1 MHSLFQASLR
11 VSGHDEVDDAS
22 CHITSGSVDSGYLAE
37 KVDFLPYLPN
47 KGSIASFRSSS
58 NSPTSK
64 ASTKYWA
71 KMQKSSKA
79 PISSHHQYRTKI
91 SGSMGSVSS
100 NSMVSPISSEG
111 LFEEFGYYSNPISGR
126 SLDQLY
132 KTSTDNENDDHENI
146 ALRKEVDE
154 LRIKLQSSEEDKEN
168 IIADH
173 ERKVASIQNTA
184 HEQSE
189 AAKESQTKQAHL
201 VERLQDKVAYYKDQC
216 KIMEGRMLEVNGI
229 SNESQSQLSQ
239 TSKVLKGLEDKL
251 RFTEQRHNEDIKQW
265 QVKLEEQQEKNNT
278 LVQVNASLRMQLD
291 SATRKGD
298 KLMSEIDILTE
309 NWDKLNEELIEKQNV
324 TSSSTVELKI
334 DNLCSGDKIRHMWAE
349 IVTFRRQF
357 NNMKGYTKKNLA
369 ELKSELALTGRELLS
384 ACESVQAKSNYILGD
399 ENDSKLIHVGSQSD
413 LWMKLQETKSEKDA
427 LDRTIES
434 LNSDKKLLQV
444 ELSKCQRQLKQQE
457 ETNVDLSTENN
468 MLRSQS
474 QPILKIKEAR
484 QVDAESDKI
493 RLEKSISII
502 ANQALMDMDEEQDFG
517 IASCV
522 NKHENHDSDH
532 RLETYDLEMI
542 RKKDVR
548 SKDDSSDNIR
558 GNRRARSMSP
568 SASKLREDSV
578 AVVKDVLSKRQIQVH
593 GLKTKLAL
601 STKRIDQISRSFANN
616 QSHVTNLEEQLKA
629 EKDIADSLKIKLD
642 RELLEKA
649 SLKEKID
656 ALMQEKSNILL
667 LKNNLQI
674 DFDLL
679 VKTNATLKE
688 EFLSEGAKAKKAYQE
703 SEESLKALDLLRSEL
718 DERLETIES
727 YEGKISS
734 LNDSLQMQKEYASKI
749 DNELKLAQMKNE
761 SYNLQLQESQGT
773 TTHEHRLEVQRLK
786 EEKTLLLENYQSLQ
800 SSHSVLVSKA
810 KEFEKEIESIRAD
823 ELFTLRLRFEESQF
837 HVDELSEQL
846 SKVKTQYAVIVNDK
860 STLEGILNEER
871 LMKEKLDIEYESVIN
886 KNYEKEKLVESMKFE
901 RSTLIDDLSK
911 SNQECENIKE
921 QMNIVCNEHSEMSVK
936 IKELST
942 QVENLTQKLCQA
954 DSSYK
959 QMLSNSYEENQE
971 TIQALQSDLVDLE
984 KMTTSLQNEK
994 EEIQKKLNMSNI
1006 QLKSTKLSLEEEI
1019 LKNCSNQSKFQSEIE
1034 ETKTKL
1040 SKTISQLKK
1049 ELDDAED
1056 YRTNE
1061 LEENRRNLEKAHK
1074 GEIVRLSQEKAI
1086 HIENLRNQIENL
1098 SDELMKERKIHA
1110 EERLQEETSKQQAIA
1125 IAQEELNLVLAQN
1138 NELIGQI
1145 NEATKENEALKSK
1158 YSSKGET
1165 DRNLVTSTKL
1175 ENSRMKYQIEK
1186 LQDKFDMEKQALN
1199 QLYSAEKAQKEE
1211 LEQQVNKLRQTID
1224 EANEKLE
1231 SLSEELQSSK
1241 LKVLQSE
1248 SEKFSKTSKEIEN
1261 LEKKY
1266 LESQNLVLRLE
1277 KSKQELIDHNHILEL
1292 EKVETANRMQA
1303 LTKSNDSIEL
1313 EMRAKRNELN
1323 SVREN
1328 YNDIKERFENLE
1340 NFASEQKNEISILKT
1355 DYQKLAEK
1363 HTRVVSKD
1371 GIQKALN
1378 NEKES
1383 NQVSKLNLRIQELE
1397 SSKTALEKELL
1408 LKSAHLS
1415 EEGKKLSEN
1424 ILSKDQELGRAIE
1437 KINEFEQKIESMNGI
1452 LGDSRDE
1459 IKRLSSKLRSEET
1472 RSQELRSKLKAHETE
1487 LFNND
1492 SDIQSIATILQQVR
1506 TAHSHSRSSTP
1517 TRVFGVVQSNLPSVP
1532 HRRSRLISGRT
1543 SGIVSDN
1550 SFRQISDPTQLSNND
1565 VILKVKSHAR
1575 ELVNK
1580 MALSEKENEDLRQN
1594 IAELKIRND
1603 DLLSNTLTLE
1613 EQVSRAK
1620 FKIKGSEEQQK
1631 RLESKISSGDISLA
1645 TQDEALKRYEQESRQ
1660 LLRKL
1665 SNTTRQLEDS
1675 EHNRIS
1681 LENEVK
1687 VARESENKLE
1697 TELRE
1702 MKHLYQNCQLENS
1715 KHEILRK
1722 GFETEQKRLK
1732 EIVEDKERQLK
1743 DVRSKCDDLS
1753 RDVTSLENKCSS
1765 LNRTVDNLHAQLDEL
1780 NTLDTDKV
1788 NETNDFKNIIEQK
1801 MLNEENIHRLERSL
1815 QVSQSEKNLFEKKLN
1830 ALKNNFDNLSASKN
1844 NAEKTIHD
1852 LKDELQRSESK
1863 LNATNIELYNTKL
1876 TLESN
1881 GQDDVIRNEL
1891 IRVRKEKETLYKQLQ
1906 NANSKLAIAE
1916 ADKLEYERRFMKQK
1930 SKISSTAQ
1938 DMIKQVDHVR
1948 TQIPLVAAG
1957 VFDQHSGSQ
1966 AGTHLTHHHILKIRI
1981 AEQETERQR
1990 KKVKALE
1997 EQLASLEKLQIERIN
2012 ALLFER
2018 QKEKEKDLKRHQ
2030 HEVLRCQE
2038 TLNARERIYKERI
2051 NGLEK
2056 QIETLRDQLDK
2067 ELKRRKNFISNTTG
2081 INNDITHLRSNLDE
2095 SLKNIAANSYK
2106 YRTTTDLGKTLN
2118 RESSKLQEL
2127 GQKFEQSSS
2136 ASKVRNTHVQSNLPF
2151 SKAKRTLSFENIIT

>member
-1 MHSLFQASLR
+1 MHIIFQASIR
-11 VSGHDEVDDAS
+11 VSGHDEVDDVS

-47 KGSIASFRSSS
+47 KGPIASFRSSS

-71 KMQKSSKA
+71 KMQKSNKTT
-79 PISSHHQYRTKI
+79 ISSHHQYRTKI

-154 LRIKLQSSEEDKEN
+154 LKIKLQSSEKDKEN

-173 ERKVASIQNTA
+173 ERKVVSIQNMA

-216 KIMEGRMLEVNGI
+216 KLMEGRMLEVNGI

-324 TSSSTVELKI
+324 TSSSTVDLRI

-384 ACESVQAKSNYILGD
+384 ACESVQIKSNFISGD

-413 LWMKLQETKSEKDA
+413 LWMKLQESKSEKDA

-434 LNSDKKLLQV
+434 LNSDKKQLQV

-457 ETNVDLSTENN
+457 EVNVDLSTENN
-468 MLRSQS
+468 VLRSQS

-484 QVDAESDKI
+484 QMDAESDKM

-502 ANQALMDMDEEQDFG
+502 ANQALMDMDEEQDIG
-517 IASCV
+517 IASRD
-522 NKHENHDSDH
+522 NKYENHDSDR

-542 RKKDVR
+542 RQKDVGL
-548 SKDDSSDNIR
+548 KDNLNDNI
-558 GNRRARSMSP
+558 GGHRRARSMSP

-629 EKDIADSLKIKLD
+629 EKNIADSLKIKLD

-649 SLKEKID
+649 SLKENVD

-679 VKTNATLKE
+679 VKSNATLKE
-688 EFLSEGAKAKKAYQE
+688 QLSSEGAKAKKAYQE
-703 SEESLKALDLLRSEL
+703 NEKSLKALDLLKSEL
-718 DERLETIES
+718 DEKLETIES
-727 YEGKISS
+727 YERKISS
-734 LNDSLQMQKEYASKI
+734 LNDSLQMHKENASKI

-761 SYNLQLQESQGT
+761 AYHLQLQESQGT

-786 EEKTLLLENYQSLQ
+786 EEKTLLLEKYQDLQ
-800 SSHSVLVSKA
+800 SSHSVLATKA
-810 KEFEKEIESIRAD
+810 KAFEKEIESIRSD
-823 ELFTLRLRFEESQF
+823 ELFTLTLRFEESQSQ
-837 HVDELSEQL
+837 VDDLSEQL
-846 SKVKTQYAVIVNDK
+846 SKVKTQYDMIVNDK
-860 STLEGILNEER
+860 STLEGILKEER
-871 LMKEKLDIEYESVIN
+871 LMKDKLDIEYESVNN
-886 KNYEKEKLVESMKFE
+886 KNYEQQKLVESMKFE

-911 SNQECENIKE
+911 SNLECENIKQ

-942 QVENLTQKLCQA
+942 QVENLTQQLCQA
-954 DSSYK
+954 DSTYK
-959 QMLSNSYEENQE
+959 LMLSNSYEENQE
-971 TIQALQSDLVDLE
+971 TIQALQCDLVNLE
-984 KMTTSLQNEK
+984 KMTTSLENEK
-994 EEIQKKLNMSNI
+994 EELQKKLNMSNI
-1006 QLKSTKLSLEEEI
+1006 QLKSTKLNLEEEI

-1034 ETKTKL
+1034 ETRTKF
-1040 SKTISQLKK
+1040 SKTISELKK

-1056 YRTNE
+1056 YRNNE

-1074 GEIVRLSQEKAI
+1074 GEIVRLSQEKAT
-1086 HIENLRNQIENL
+1086 HIENLRNQIDNL

-1110 EERLQEETSKQQAIA
+1110 EERLQEETSQQQAIT
-1125 IAQEELNLVLAQN
+1125 IAQQELNLVLAQN
-1138 NELIGQI
+1138 DELIGQI
-1145 NEATKENEALKSK
+1145 NAATKENEALKSK
-1158 YSSKGET
+1158 FSSKGEA

-1186 LQDKFDMEKQALN
+1186 IQGKFDMEKQALN
-1199 QLYSAEKAQKEE
+1199 ELYSAEKAQKEE

-1224 EANEKLE
+1224 ETNEKLE

-1241 LKVLQSE
+1241 LKVLESE

-1292 EKVETANRMQA
+1292 EKVETTNRMQA
-1303 LTKSNDSIEL
+1303 LTKSNNSIEL
-1313 EMRAKRNELN
+1313 ELRAKRSELN

-1328 YNDIKERFENLE
+1328 YSDIKKRFENLE
-1340 NFASEQKNEISILKT
+1340 IFASEQKNEISILKT
-1355 DYQKLAEK
+1355 DYQKLAEE
-1363 HTRVVSKD
+1363 HTKAVSKD
-1371 GIQKALN
+1371 GIKEALY
-1378 NEKES
+1378 NEKEY

-1415 EEGKKLSEN
+1415 EEENKLSEN
-1424 ILSKDQELGRAIE
+1424 ILSKDQEVGRAIE
-1437 KINEFEQKIESMNGI
+1437 KNKELEQKIESLTDI
-1452 LGDSRDE
+1452 LDDSRDE

-1532 HRRSRLISGRT
+1532 HRSRLISGGTR
-1543 SGIVSDN
+1543 GKVSDN
-1550 SFRQISDPTQLSNND
+1550 SFRQIPDPTPLSNND
-1565 VILKVKSHAR
+1565 VILKIKSYAR

-1580 MALSEKENEDLRQN
+1580 MAVSEKENEDLRHN
-1594 IAELKIRND
+1594 IGELKIRND

-1613 EQVSRAK
+1613 EQIARAK

-1631 RLESKISSGDISLA
+1631 RLESKISSSDVSLA
-1645 TQDEALKRYEQESRQ
+1645 TQDETLKRYELESRQ

-1687 VARESENKLE
+1687 VARESGNKLE

-1732 EIVEDKERQLK
+1732 EILEEKERQLK
-1743 DVRSKCDDLS
+1743 DIRSKCDDLS

-1765 LNRTVDNLHAQLDEL
+1765 LNRTVDNLHSQLDEI
-1780 NTLDTDKV
+1780 NTLNTDKV

-1801 MLNEENIHRLERSL
+1801 ALNEENIHRLERSL

-1830 ALKNNFDNLSASKN
+1830 ALKNNLDNISASKLK
-1844 NAEKTIHD
+1844 AEKTIHD

-1876 TLESN
+1876 ALESN
-1881 GQDDVIRNEL
+1881 GPDDVIRNEL
-1891 IRVRKEKETLYKQLQ
+1891 IRVKKEKETLYKQLQ
-1906 NANSKLAIAE
+1906 DANSKLAIAE
-1916 ADKLEYERRFMKQK
+1916 EDKLEYERRFIKQK
-1930 SKISSTAQ
+1930 SKINSTAQ

-1997 EQLASLEKLQIERIN
+1997 EQLGSLEKLQIERIN

-2018 QKEKEKDLKRHQ
+2018 QKEKDKDQKRHQ

-2038 TLNARERIYKERI
+2038 TLVARERIYKERI

-2067 ELKRRKNFISNTTG
+2067 ELKRRNIFISNTTG

-2095 SLKNIAANSYK
+2095 SLQNIAANSYK
-2106 YRTTTDLGKTLN
+2106 YRPTTDLGKTLN

-2136 ASKVRNTHVQSNLPF
+2136 TSKVRNTHVQSSLPI

>member
-1 MHSLFQASLR
+1 MHTILQASIR
-11 VSGHDEVDDAS
+11 VSGHDEVDDVS

-71 KMQKSSKA
+71 KMQKSGKT

-132 KTSTDNENDDHENI
+132 KTSTDNENGDHENI

-154 LRIKLQSSEEDKEN
+154 LRIKLQTSEKNKEN
-168 IIADH
+168 IIADY

-216 KIMEGRMLEVNGI
+216 KLMEGRMLEVNGI

-239 TSKVLKGLEDKL
+239 TSKVLQGLEDKL

-298 KLMSEIDILTE
+298 KLLSEIDILTE

-324 TSSSTVELKI
+324 TSSSTVDLRI
-334 DNLCSGDKIRHMWAE
+334 DNLCSGDKIRHLWAE

-384 ACESVQAKSNYILGD
+384 ACESVQVKSNFITGD

-413 LWMKLQETKSEKDA
+413 LWMKLQESKSEKDA

-434 LNSDKKLLQV
+434 LNSDKKELQV
-444 ELSKCQRQLKQQE
+444 ELSRCQRQLKQLE

-468 MLRSQS
+468 GLRSQS

-484 QVDAESDKI
+484 QMDAESDKI

-502 ANQALMDMDEEQDFG
+502 ANQALMDMDEEQDIG
-517 IASCV
+517 IASRD
-522 NKHENHDSDH
+522 NKHQNYNSGHM
-532 RLETYDLEMI
+532 LETYDLEMI
-542 RKKDVR
+542 RQKDVR
-548 SKDDSSDNIR
+548 SKDDPNDNIR
-558 GNRRARSMSP
+558 GHRRARSMSP

-601 STKRIDQISRSFANN
+601 STKRIDQISRSFASN

-629 EKDIADSLKIKLD
+629 EKDVADSLKIKVD

-667 LKNNLQI
+667 LKNNLQT

-679 VKTNATLKE
+679 VKANATLKE
-688 EFLSEGAKAKKAYQE
+688 QLLSEGAKAKKAYQE
-703 SEESLKALDLLRSEL
+703 SVKSQKALDLLKSEF
-718 DERLETIES
+718 DERLKTIES

-734 LNDSLQMQKEYASKI
+734 LNDSLQMQKENASKI

-761 SYNLQLQESQGT
+761 SYHLQLQESQGT
-773 TTHEHRLEVQRLK
+773 TTHEHLEIQRLK
-786 EEKTLLLENYQSLQ
+786 EEKTLIQENYQNLQ
-800 SSHSVLVSKA
+800 SSHSVLATKA

-823 ELFTLRLRFEESQF
+823 ELFNIRLRFEASQSQ
-837 HVDELSEQL
+837 VDDLSEQL
-846 SKVKTQYAVIVNDK
+846 SKVKTHYDVIVNDK

-871 LMKEKLDIEYESVIN
+871 LMKDKLDIEYESVIN
-886 KNYEKEKLVESMKFE
+886 KNYEKEKLVESLKFE
-901 RSTLIDDLSK
+901 RSTLVDDLSK
-911 SNQECENIKE
+911 SNLECENIKQ
-921 QMNIVCNEHSEMSVK
+921 QMNIICDEHSEMSLK
-936 IKELST
+936 IKEMSN
-942 QVENLTQKLCQA
+942 QAENLTQQLCQA
-954 DSSYK
+954 ENTYK

-971 TIQALQSDLVDLE
+971 TIQALQSDLVDLK

-994 EEIQKKLNMSNI
+994 EELQKKLNMANI

-1034 ETKTKL
+1034 ETKTKF
-1040 SKTISQLKK
+1040 SKTVLQLKK

-1061 LEENRRNLEKAHK
+1061 LEENRKNLEKAHK
-1074 GEIVRLSQEKAI
+1074 GEIVRLSQEKATD
-1086 HIENLRNQIENL
+1086 IENLRNQIDNL
-1098 SDELMKERKIHA
+1098 SDELLKERKIHA
-1110 EERLQEETSKQQAIA
+1110 EERLQEEASKQQAIT
-1125 IAQEELNLVLAQN
+1125 IAQQELNLVLAQN

-1145 NEATKENEALKSK
+1145 NEATRENEELKSK
-1158 YSSKGET
+1158 LSSKGEA

-1186 LQDKFDMEKQALN
+1186 IQDKFDMEKQALN

-1211 LEQQVNKLRQTID
+1211 LEQQVSKLRQTID

-1231 SLSEELQSSK
+1231 SLSEELESSK
-1241 LKVLQSE
+1241 LKVLESE
-1248 SEKFSKTSKEIEN
+1248 SENFSKTSKEIEN

-1277 KSKQELIDHNHILEL
+1277 KSKQELIDSNHILEL
-1292 EKVETANRMQA
+1292 EKVETTNRIQA
-1303 LTKSNDSIEL
+1303 LTKSNDRIEL
-1313 EMRAKRNELN
+1313 ELRAKRNELN
-1323 SVREN
+1323 CVREN

-1340 NFASEQKNEISILKT
+1340 IFASEQKNEISILKT
-1355 DYQKLAEK
+1355 DYQKLAEE
-1363 HTRVVSKD
+1363 HTKVVSKD
-1371 GIQKALN
+1371 GIQKAMY
-1378 NEKES
+1378 NENEF
-1383 NQVSKLNLRIQELE
+1383 NQVSKLNLRVQELE

-1408 LKSAHLS
+1408 LKSTHLS
-1415 EEGKKLSEN
+1415 EEEKKLSEN

-1437 KINEFEQKIESMNGI
+1437 KNKEFEQKIESMNGI
-1452 LGDSRDE
+1452 LGDSHDE

-1532 HRRSRLISGRT
+1532 QRSRLISGGT
-1543 SGIVSDN
+1543 SAKISDN
-1550 SFRQISDPTQLSNND
+1550 SFRQIPDSTQLSNSND
-1565 VILKVKSHAR
+1565 VILKVKSYAR

-1580 MALSEKENEDLRQN
+1580 MAISEKENEDLRHN

-1613 EQVSRAK
+1613 EQISRAK

-1631 RLESKISSGDISLA
+1631 RLESKISSSDISLA
-1645 TQDEALKRYEQESRQ
+1645 TQDEALKRYEQENRQ
-1660 LLRKL
+1660 LLRKI
-1665 SNTTRQLEDS
+1665 SNATRQLEDS

-1681 LENEVK
+1681 LEDEVK
-1687 VARESENKLE
+1687 VARESENKLK

-1702 MKHLYQNCQLENS
+1702 MKHSYQNCQLENS
-1715 KHEILRK
+1715 KYEILRK
-1722 GFETEQKRLK
+1722 GFETEQKRQK
-1732 EIVEDKERQLK
+1732 EILEEKERQLK
-1743 DVRSKCDDLS
+1743 DLRLKCDDLS
-1753 RDVTSLENKCSS
+1753 RDVTSLENKCST
-1765 LNRTVDNLHAQLDEL
+1765 LNRTVDNLHSQLDEI

-1788 NETNDFKNIIEQK
+1788 SETNDFKNIIEQK

-1830 ALKNNFDNLSASKN
+1830 TLKNNFDNLSALKS

-1852 LKDELQRSESK
+1852 LKEELQRSESK

-1876 TLESN
+1876 ALESN
-1881 GQDDVIRNEL
+1881 GPDDAVRNEL
-1891 IRVRKEKETLYKQLQ
+1891 VRVRKEKETLYKQLQ
-1906 NANSKLAIAE
+1906 DANSKLAIAE
-1916 ADKLEYERRFMKQK
+1916 ADKLEYERRFIKQK

-1957 VFDQHSGSQ
+1957 VFDQQSGSQ
-1966 AGTHLTHHHILKIRI
+1966 ARTHLTQHHILKIRI

-2018 QKEKEKDLKRHQ
+2018 QKEKEKDQKRHQ

-2038 TLNARERIYKERI
+2038 TLLARERIYKERI

-2067 ELKRRKNFISNTTG
+2067 ELKRRKIFISNTSG

-2095 SLKNIAANSYK
+2095 SLQNIASNSYK
-2106 YRTTTDLGKTLN
+2106 YRTTTDLGKNLN
-2118 RESSKLQEL
+2118 RESSRLQEL
-2127 GQKFEQSSS
+2127 GKKFEQSSS
-2136 ASKVRNTHVQSNLPF
+2136 TSKVRNTHVQSTLPM